1 MMFDKH
7 HALKVLQREEVLFST
22 KLNPVEILPH
32 LISMSEMSKQ
42 EIKCEQNNK
51 GERMATQHLLKRIR
65 QQDKCLIEF
74 IRALRDPEICQTDL
88 ADMLDPNHLLD
99 TAMWRAGVDVKSSSN
114 GADDDDWETEAD
126 FENDVSEQE
135 QRWGAKTIEGSGHQ
149 GSLNLKD
156 LRNQVAT
163 DDDKKKKDEYEKGPK
178 ASEGYGGKFGVM
190 KDRMDKSAVGHEY
203 QADLSKHASQTDAAK
218 GFGGKYGVQQ
228 DRKDKAAMGY
238 DYQGKTDKHASQKD
252 YSTGFGG
259 KYGVQ
264 TDRVDKSAVG
274 YDHKEQLGKH
284 ESQTDH
290 SKGFGGKYGVQT
302 DRVDK
307 SAVGYDHKE
316 QLGKHESQTD
326 HSKGFGGKYGVQTDR
341 VDQSA
346 AGYDSKETMALHS
359 SQTDSKKGFGGK
371 FGVEE
376 DRRDQSAG
384 GYGDMQGASTTYQK
398 TRANS
403 SSDGAKNLRSKFE
416 NMAKAG
422 EEESKKRSEEEKAR
436 RKAREERE
444 SEISRKQ
451 EEERQNQERWD
462 REQADAASA
471 QSQQQEEEEETVM
484 VPNPDYSG
492 TSAQED
498 YEPDAY
504 GDVAAPT
511 EIQEEEQDEYDDVQQ
526 YKQEPVE
533 ESTHRD
539 NESTEQ
545 DYEPQVSSGE
555 AGKTAVALYDY
566 QAADDD
572 ELTFDP
578 DDLITNIEIIDEG
591 WWRGD
596 CHGKTGLFPANYVE
610 LQQ

>member
-252 YSTGFGG
+252 YST
-259 KYGVQ
+259 
-264 TDRVDKSAVG
+264 
-274 YDHKEQLGKH
+274 
-284 ESQTDH
+284 
-290 SKGFGGKYGVQT
+290 GFGGKYGVQT

>member
-1 MMFDKH
+1 M
-7 HALKVLQREEVLFST
+7 ST
-22 KLNPVEILPH
+22 MQKWRR
-32 LISMSEMSKQ
+32 
-42 EIKCEQNNK
+42 NNIPFPANMCNS
-51 GERMATQHLLKRIR
+51 G
-65 QQDKCLIEF
+65 CLSI
-74 IRALRDPEICQTDL
+74 I
-88 ADMLDPNHLLD
+88 
-99 TAMWRAGVDVKSSSN
+99 AMWRAGVDVKSSSN

-259 KYGVQ
+259 KYGVEQ
-264 TDRVDKSAVG
+264 TRVDKSAVG

-284 ESQTDH
+284 ESQTDY

-307 SAVGYDHKE
+307 SALGYDHQEKLE
-316 QLGKHESQTD
+316 KHESQ
-326 HSKGFGGKYGVQTDR
+326 K
-341 VDQSA
+341 
-346 AGYDSKETMALHS
+346 
-359 SQTDSKKGFGGK
+359 
-371 FGVEE
+371 
-376 DRRDQSAG
+376 
-384 GYGDMQGASTTYQK
+384 
-398 TRANS
+398 ANFQ
-403 SSDGAKNLRSKFE
+403 LY
-416 NMAKAG
+416 
-422 EEESKKRSEEEKAR
+422 
-436 RKAREERE
+436 
-444 SEISRKQ
+444 
-451 EEERQNQERWD
+451 RQQCVNKHIN
-462 REQADAASA
+462 AASA
-471 QSQQQEEEEETVM
+471 QSQQQEEEEEETVM

-511 EIQEEEQDEYDDVQQ
+511 EMQEEEQDEYDDVQQ

-533 ESTHRD
+533 EPTQQD

-545 DYEPQVSSGE
+545 DYEPAPQVSSGE
-555 AGKTAVALYDY
+555 GGKTAVALYDY

-578 DDLITNIEIIDEG
+578 EDLITNIKFLIDEG

>member
-190 KDRMDKSAVGHEY
+190 KDRM
-203 QADLSKHASQTDAAK
+203 
-218 GFGGKYGVQQ
+218 
-228 DRKDKAAMGY
+228 DKAAMGY